1 MEGYILLAIGIA
13 LILIAIVTFFIK
25 NNVYKK
31 GIRVKGTVLELKKSD
46 EAILDD
52 FNQVTFLTLYKQVIE
67 FTTKENEKIVFL
79 HDSGSKYN
87 NLKVGD
93 EITIIYNEKNSDEFY
108 VDDKVEVF
116 RLPITLVITA
126 ILFLVFSFTLFLM
139 YKI

>member
-1 MEGYILLAIGIA
+1 MEGSRLLAIGIA

-25 NNVYKK
+25 NNVYKN
-31 GIRVKGTVLELKKSD
+31 GIRVKGKVLELKKSD

-52 FNQVTFLTLYKQVIE
+52 FNQVVFLTLYKQVIE
-67 FTTKENEKIVFL
+67 FKTKENEKILFL

-139 YKI
+139 

>member
-25 NNVYKK
+25 NNVYKN
-31 GIRVKGTVLELKKSD
+31 GVRVKGKVLELKKSD

-52 FNQVTFLTLYKQVIE
+52 FNQVVFLTLYKQVIE
-67 FTTKENEKIVFL
+67 FKTKENEKIVFL

-108 VDDKVEVF
+108 VDDKAEVF

-139 YKI
+139 

>member
-25 NNVYKK
+25 NNVYKN
-31 GIRVKGTVLELKKSD
+31 GIRVKGKVLELKKSD

-52 FNQVTFLTLYKQVIE
+52 FNQVVFLTLYKQVIE
-67 FTTKENEKIVFL
+67 FKTKENEKIVFL

-139 YKI
+139 

>member
-1 MEGYILLAIGIA
+1 MEGYILLAIGIV
-13 LILIAIVTFFIK
+13 LILISIVTFFIK
-25 NNVYKK
+25 YNVYKN
-31 GIRVKGTVLELKKSD
+31 GIRVKGKVLELKKSD

-52 FNQVTFLTLYKQVIE
+52 FNQVIFLTLYKQVIE
-67 FTTKENEKIVFL
+67 FRTKENEKIVFL

-139 YKI
+139 

>member
-139 YKI
+139 

>member
-1 MEGYILLAIGIA
+1 MEGYILLAISIA
-13 LILIAIVTFFIK
+13 LILISIVTFFIK
-25 NNVYKK
+25 NNIYKN
-31 GIRVKGTVLELKKSD
+31 GIRVKGKVLELKKSD

-52 FNQVTFLTLYKQVIE
+52 FNQVIFLTLYKQVIE
-67 FTTKENEKIVFL
+67 FKTKENKKIVFL

-126 ILFLVFSFTLFLM
+126 ILFLVFSFTLFL
-139 YKI
+139 I

>member
-25 NNVYKK
+25 NNVYKN

-139 YKI
+139 

>member
-25 NNVYKK
+25 NNVYKN
-31 GIRVKGTVLELKKSD
+31 GIRVKGKVLELKKSD

-52 FNQVTFLTLYKQVIE
+52 FNQVVFLTLYKQVIE
-67 FTTKENEKIVFL
+67 FKTKENEKIVFL

-93 EITIIYNEKNSDEFY
+93 EINIIYNEKNSDEFY
-108 VDDKVEVF
+108 VDDKAEVF

-139 YKI
+139 

>member
-25 NNVYKK
+25 NNVYKN

-67 FTTKENEKIVFL
+67 FKTKENKKIVFL

-126 ILFLVFSFTLFLM
+126 ILFLVFSFTLFLV
-139 YKI
+139 

>member
-25 NNVYKK
+25 NNVYKN
-31 GIRVKGTVLELKKSD
+31 GIRVKGKVLELKKSD

-52 FNQVTFLTLYKQVIE
+52 FNQVVFLTLYKQVIE
-67 FTTKENEKIVFL
+67 FKTKENEKIVFL

-93 EITIIYNEKNSDEFY
+93 EITIIYNKKNSDEFY

-139 YKI
+139 

>member
-52 FNQVTFLTLYKQVIE
+52 FNQVIFLTLYKQVIE
-67 FTTKENEKIVFL
+67 FTTKENKKIVFL

-139 YKI
+139 

>member
-1 MEGYILLAIGIA
+1 MEGYILLAIGLA

-25 NNVYKK
+25 NNVYKN

-52 FNQVTFLTLYKQVIE
+52 FNQVIFLTLYKQVIE
-67 FTTKENEKIVFL
+67 FKTKENEKIVFI

-116 RLPITLVITA
+116 RLPITLIITA

-139 YKI
+139 

>member
-25 NNVYKK
+25 NNVYKN
-31 GIRVKGTVLELKKSD
+31 GIRVKGKVLELKKSD

-52 FNQVTFLTLYKQVIE
+52 FNQVVFLTLYKQVIE
-67 FTTKENEKIVFL
+67 FKTKENEKIVFL

-108 VDDKVEVF
+108 VDDKAEVF

-139 YKI
+139 

>member
-108 VDDKVEVF
+108 VDDKLEVF

-139 YKI
+139 